1 MKKLPAKS
9 SGRSAQGPG
18 ERFYSGADIARALG
32 MSKLTVRRYVQ
43 EGRLSLPKRFVQH
56 GPERIWLWNA
66 QEYEE
71 AVNICREAFLRPRQG
86 PRVPWRTRRKLE
98 AGPGHLLSHSRK

>member
-1 MKKLPAKS
+1 
-9 SGRSAQGPG
+9 
-18 ERFYSGADIARALG
+18 

-43 EGRLSLPKRFVQH
+43 EGRVSLPKRFVQH

-66 QEYEE
+66 EEYEE

-98 AGPGHLLSHSRK
+98 AGAGHLRSRSRK